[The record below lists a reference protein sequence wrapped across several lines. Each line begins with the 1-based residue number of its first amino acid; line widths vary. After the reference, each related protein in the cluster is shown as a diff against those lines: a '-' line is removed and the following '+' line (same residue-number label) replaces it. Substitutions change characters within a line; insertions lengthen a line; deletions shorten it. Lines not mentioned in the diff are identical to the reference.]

1 MNGHIISSP
10 HKHDG
15 SSVTSIMREVCVAL
29 IPGILIYAWL
39 ISWGVLIQCI
49 LAIGFA
55 VCAEALMLRLR
66 RLPVKLFLSDYSCI
80 LTALLFALSISPY
93 TPWWVNMCGM
103 FFAIML
109 IKHAFGGIGNNL
121 FNPAMAGFV
130 FVLLSFPAEM
140 THWPAARSLQAAPV
154 GLTDCLHIIFT
165 GRESITAIDAVTAA
179 TPLSYMQT
187 QINGMN
193 MISEF
198 SDELVFGSMAGTGWE
213 WVALIFLLSGG
224 WLAFRKI
231 IYWQIPAA
239 LIGTVFLISLVFY
252 WFDADVYASP
262 MFHVFTVSTLLGAFF
277 VATDPVSS
285 ATTPRGRWIFAAGIG
300 LLTYLIRTW
309 GAYPDGLA
317 FAVLL
322 MNCAVP
328 LLDHYTRPKVLGET
342 VAD

>member
-1 MNGHIISSP
+1 MSRHIISSP

-15 SSVTSIMREVCVAL
+15 SSVTAIMREVCLAL

-39 ISWGVLIQCI
+39 ISWGVMIQCL
-49 LAIGFA
+49 LAVGFA
-55 VCAEALMLRLR
+55 LCAEALMLRLR
-66 RLPVKLFLSDYSCI
+66 RLPVILFLSDSSCI

-93 TPWWVNMCGM
+93 TPWWVNMCGV

-140 THWPAARSLQAAPV
+140 NHWPAAHALQSSPD
-154 GLTDCLHIIFT
+154 GLADCLQIIFP
-165 GRESITAIDAVTAA
+165 GRENINAVDAFTAA
-179 TPLSYMQT
+179 TPLSYLQT
-187 QINGMN
+187 QISGMN

-198 SDELVFGSMAGTGWE
+198 SDEPIFGAMSGTGWE
-213 WVALIFLLSGG
+213 WVALTFLLSGG
-224 WLAFRKI
+224 WLVFRKI

-239 LIGTVFLISLVFY
+239 LIGAMFLISLVCY
-252 WFDADVYASP
+252 WFDADVYPSP
-262 MFHVFTVSTLLGAFF
+262 MFHVFTISTLLGAFF
-277 VATDPVSS
+277 IATDPVSS
-285 ATTPRGRWIFAAGIG
+285 ATTPRGRLIYAAGIG
-300 LLTYLIRTW
+300 LLAYLIRAW

-322 MNCAVP
+322 MNCSVP

-342 VAD
+342 IAD